1 MRLDCGEILGLKEP
15 IERCLAWLAT
25 TVKENFYRDIRLVS
39 QRRNAAVLPKRPE
52 RILQAASSRF
62 FRTAHS
68 FGTLIDASTPIFR
81 RAPPLNPHL
90 SLPAEEIERGKQ
102 LLVKDAAWASM
113 TGALQGGVII
123 VGFALALGAEP
134 FVLGLLAS
142 IPFIGQLS
150 QLIGVAIVERVRL
163 RRRIAV
169 VSLSIAR
176 GAILILALI
185 PILPPPIQVTVLVL
199 MQLFIAV
206 PSSIA
211 GCAMNS
217 WTHQLVPRQGMGA
230 FFARK
235 LFWATMIACLG
246 SLAAG
251 FYVDHTPFG
260 EGAAAYS
267 FLFGLAACAGF
278 VSTWYVL
285 HAPEPAMPAPV
296 SHGFLSRM
304 KPPFKDRGFRKLLI
318 LMGAWNFA
326 TNLAMP
332 FLAVYLMQKLGYS
345 LGTVTTLWVTSQLA
359 NALTVYLWGRLSDRF
374 SNKAVLS
381 GALPLYFGCVAGLMF
396 ASHPA
401 LDALRLPALYAVHLI
416 MGIAAGGVS
425 LATAN
430 LGLKLAPH
438 EQGTAYLASVS
449 LVGALAGGLA
459 PTIGGAI
466 AQFASSTELSFLVHW
481 VTAQGSNDFTVLAF
495 GQWEMLFALSALLG
509 LYVMHAMSR
518 IEEAGPTS
526 ERAIIQE
533 FALEALRTVNQ
544 LSSLGGL
551 TSIISTFGRL
561 ADRRRSL
568 RPFVK

>member
-1 MRLDCGEILGLKEP
+1 MTPHTSL
-15 IERCLAWLAT
+15 
-25 TVKENFYRDIRLVS
+25 S
-39 QRRNAAVLPKRPE
+39 AV
-52 RILQAASSRF
+52 
-62 FRTAHS
+62 
-68 FGTLIDASTPIFR
+68 
-81 RAPPLNPHL
+81 
-90 SLPAEEIERGKQ
+90 EIERGKQ
-102 LLVKDAAWASM
+102 LLVKDAAWASLA
-113 TGALQGGVII
+113 GALQGGVII

-134 FVLGLLAS
+134 FVLGLLGS

-150 QLIGVAIVERVRL
+150 QLIGVAIVERVRV
-163 RRRIAV
+163 RQRIAV
-169 VSLSIAR
+169 IALTIAR
-176 GAILILALI
+176 GAIVILAFI
-185 PILPPPIQVTVLVL
+185 PLLPSAMQVTVLVI
-199 MQLFIAV
+199 MQLLIAV

-230 FFARK
+230 FFAQK

-251 FYVDHTPFG
+251 FYVDHSPFG
-260 EGAAAYS
+260 EGPGVYSLLFTLAAA
-267 FLFGLAACAGF
+267 AGF

-285 HAPEPAMPAPV
+285 QAPEPAMFAPV
-296 SHGFLSRM
+296 AHGFLSRM
-304 KPPFKDRGFRKLLI
+304 KPPFEDHGFRKLLV

-326 TNLAMP
+326 TNIAMP
-332 FLAVYLMQKLGYS
+332 FLAVYLMRKLGYT

-374 SNKAVLS
+374 TNKAVLS
-381 GALPLYFGCVAGLMF
+381 GALPLYFLCILGLVF

-401 LDALRLPALYAVHLI
+401 LDEVRLPGLYAVHLI
-416 MGIAAGGVS
+416 MGVAQGGVS

-438 EQGTAYLASVS
+438 EQGTAYLAAVS
-449 LVGALAGGLA
+449 LVGALAGGVA
-459 PTIGGAI
+459 PTIGGAL
-466 AQFASSTELSFLVHW
+466 AQWASATELSVLVHW
-481 VTAQGSNDFTVLAF
+481 VTAQGSNEFTVLAF

-509 LYVMHAMSR
+509 LYVMHALSR
-518 IEEAGPTS
+518 IIEAGPVS

-533 FALEALRTVNQ
+533 FGLEALRTVNQ

-568 RPFVK
+568 RGPRAQSTPTR